1 MPGPSARLSAG
12 LNLWKRPPVT
22 EMRAVAVS
30 GLVQLASQQ
39 SSRSAVPS
47 ALKTLMA
54 SSSVQTMSTLRTA
67 ARVRLLPSMEAVM
80 LFRMFSVVC
89 SSFAHAQNNMDA
101 AARRANA

>member
-1 MPGPSARLSAG
+1 
-12 LNLWKRPPVT
+12 
-22 EMRAVAVS
+22 MRAVS
-30 GLVQLASQQ
+30 RPL
-39 SSRSAVPS
+39 SSELMFQTSLAVPS

-54 SSSVQTMSTLRTA
+54 SSSVQTMSKLRTA